1 MAVSAFQV
9 GLFLGALAA
18 GTLAAFIASRKNRN
32 PVVWGVLGF
41 AFGVIPVIIVA
52 VLPRNR
58 DMSESSHTYMQP
70 PGQSTHPVF
79 VDGGGST
86 SLPRQAKRR
95 RRRFRLPSL
104 PQRPAYR
111 SEHIS
116 DAAAETLRHWTN
128 PREG

>member
-70 PGQSTHPVF
+70 PGQSTHPVR

-86 SLPRQAKRR
+86 S
-95 RRRFRLPSL
+95 
-104 PQRPAYR
+104 RPAYR

-116 DAAAETLRHWTN
+116 DAATETLRHWTN